1 MNAKLHA
8 VKAKRQGEGDVAGEI
23 RTRNRILH
31 ILQLYDRSAAWSVEE
46 IAVEMDVSVSS
57 AYRDVQELVR
67 ADFLTPVMGARYV
80 LGPTFAH
87 FDLLMRHGD
96 PLLRVAEPLM
106 RRLIEA
112 TTPSSASVLTRSY
125 QDKVMCIHQEIGD
138 PAARIGRYERG
149 ATMPMFRGATSKV
162 ILAHQS
168 RRALERMYLA
178 HEEEV
183 RAISHWKSLKDLCLE
198 LDAIREAGVAVS
210 DSEITPGTIGIA
222 APIFLEQRVVA
233 GLSLIV
239 RAEHCRLEPFRAAVI
254 DAASQISSQLA
265 EVEGAWVARA

>member
-1 MNAKLHA
+1 
-8 VKAKRQGEGDVAGEI
+8 VAGEI

-31 ILQLYDRSAAWSVEE
+31 ILQLYDGRAAWSVEE
-46 IAVEMDVSVSS
+46 IAGEMGISVSS
-57 AYRDVQELVR
+57 AYRDVQELVH

-96 PLLRVAEPLM
+96 PLLKVAEPHM
-106 RRLIEA
+106 RELVGA
-112 TTPSSASVLTRSY
+112 TTPFSASVLTRSY
-125 QDKVMCIHQEIGD
+125 QDKVMCIYQEIGD
-138 PAARIGRYERG
+138 PTARIGRYERG

-178 HEEEV
+178 HEEQV
-183 RAISHWKSLKDLCLE
+183 RANSHRQSLKDLCHE

-222 APIFLEQRVVA
+222 APIFMEKKVVA

-239 RAEHCRLEPFRAAVI
+239 RTEHCRLEPFRASVI
-254 DAASQISSQLA
+254 ETAAKISRQLA
-265 EVEGAWVARA
+265 DVDGAWVARA